1 MDHITA
7 THIEK
12 LEEAGLLDLVHLKSK
27 AKKDLLRVQL
37 LGLWEP
43 GNERGFSELVI
54 KGQRIVVTAQL
65 IGYNKPNRTK
75 HIRYTTNIIGV

>member
-12 LEEAGLLDLVHLKSK
+12 LEEAGLIDLVHLKNK
-27 AKKDLLRVQL
+27 AKKDLLKVN
-37 LGLWEP
+37 
-43 GNERGFSELVI
+43 NEYSNEMGFSELVI

-65 IGYNKPNRTK
+65 IGYNKPNKTK
-75 HIRYTTNIIGV
+75 HIRYTTNIIGA